1 MRASS
6 HRRTGYHAVAH
17 SRQRGLFTGS
27 ISVLLLT
34 FLFPRASIRLGMRD
48 SSEQT
53 FCSSR
58 TSGSKIIRLRI
69 FLPFSGTA
77 SETKCMITLRL
88 HLCRPLTPQWLEME
102 RNMQVILRCRLSAR
116 LL

>member
-48 SSEQT
+48 QILLSRRFVLLAHQGLKSFACAFSFPSAELQAEQ
-53 FCSSR
+53 
-58 TSGSKIIRLRI
+58 
-69 FLPFSGTA
+69 
-77 SETKCMITLRL
+77 
-88 HLCRPLTPQWLEME
+88 
-102 RNMQVILRCRLSAR
+102 SA
-116 LL
+116 